1 MLNDVFLSLNSCEFA
16 FGKRIIFDD
25 ISLSIHR
32 DDKTAIVGKNGV
44 GKSTLFNIISNKI
57 KIDSGELWIN
67 PKINI
72 GYLNQREKFKENIN
86 ILDFL
91 RNCVEEPNNS
101 DFSIKRLCKGL
112 KIDVNQTLD
121 KLSGGMKRK
130 LNLASI
136 VIKDPDLLLL
146 DEPTNHLDLESIE
159 WLQTYLV
166 NEFKGSFLVI
176 SHNRSFLK
184 KVTNKVFWIDR
195 TKIRISPKGF
205 REFNEWSQSLI
216 NQEKREIDNKK
227 KILFQEME
235 WMAKGVTA
243 RRKRNVRRKENFF
256 NFKEEFENQRRDFL
270 KSISKVK
277 INYEENESN
286 SPNLLVNFFNVKKKF
301 TVLDKEKVILKN
313 FNYKLMKGEKIGI
326 IGNNGSGKSTFLN
339 LVVNNNTVT
348 EGSIKIRKNIEISL
362 FDQSGVQFDNQKTI
376 KENLIP
382 GGGDYLF
389 VGEKKSHICG
399 YLKNFLFD
407 PKKIDYKVGLLS
419 GGERNRLL
427 LAKILANP
435 REILILDEPTND
447 LDMETID
454 ILIDFLKVYDGG
466 VLVASHDKDFLEQV
480 VDKYLFLDGNGNY
493 KISLD
498 WRVFSN
504 ETINEDNNVV
514 NKVEKNKSF
523 KSENIEKQIN
533 RILKKIEKKEL
544 KLSELTLEL
553 EKQDFESMGNSEEY
567 QFLIKNI
574 KEAQDDLSLLEKE
587 WYELEEKSMDMENS

>member
-25 ISLSIHR
+25 ISLSIHK

-57 KIDSGELWIN
+57 KIDSGELCIN

-91 RNCVEEPNNS
+91 RTCVEDPNNS

-112 KIDVNQTLD
+112 KIDINQTLD

-326 IGNNGSGKSTFLN
+326 IGKNGSGKSTFLN

-362 FDQSGVQFDNQKTI
+362 FDQSGIQFDNEKTI

-553 EKQDFESMGNSEEY
+553 EKQDFESMGNSKEY